1 MRDELD
7 SRIWAEHGQVFSED
21 LANFFAAIGASVE
34 TALKRLNEIEFD
46 APWKRDLRG
55 PGQA

>member
-1 MRDELD
+1 MRDEID
-7 SRIWAEHGQVFSED
+7 SRIWVEHHDAFSED
-21 LANFFAAIGASVE
+21 VAKLFAAAAANIGAV
-34 TALKRLNEIEFD
+34 LRRLNEIEFD

>member
-1 MRDELD
+1 MRDEID
-7 SRIWAEHGQVFSED
+7 SRIWVEHHRNFSED
-21 LANFFAAIGASVE
+21 LDRLFGRIGSAVSV
-34 TALKRLNEIEFD
+34 ALRRLNEMEFD